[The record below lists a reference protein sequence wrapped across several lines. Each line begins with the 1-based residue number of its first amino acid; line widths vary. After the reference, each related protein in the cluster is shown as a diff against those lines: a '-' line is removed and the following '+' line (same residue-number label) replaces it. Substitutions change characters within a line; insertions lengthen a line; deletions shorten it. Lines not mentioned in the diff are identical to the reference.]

1 MLDADLSSVGDH
13 FIVGLRPGATLD
25 ERDEALLRALQ
36 PAGVILYKSNFVHD
50 APYER
55 WLESH
60 AQLIG
65 AIRRAAGRDR
75 LFIAID
81 HEGGRVCRTPPPI
94 TRYSYA
100 ARWAASAAAVGDAMG
115 RELSSLGINLD
126 FAPVLDID
134 SNPANPVIGE
144 RAFGRTPEQVVA
156 AALPF
161 IAAME
166 RRGVRAC
173 GKHFPGHGDTK
184 VDSHSELPV
193 LDLSL
198 TELENRELKPFVAAV
213 RAGIQ
218 MIMTS
223 HIVFTAIDA
232 ANPATLSRKLTHD
245 LLRSTCR
252 FTGVIVSDDIGM
264 HAMDGLLDRPDAIAR
279 FIAAGN
285 DMMMICSH
293 WTDTERARGFARAL
307 VAAKEAG
314 LVDAEALAASRERIR
329 AMLSSTPQ
337 HEVQALPESDF
348 AKHRAAGA
356 LFTAATV
363 EVV

>member
-13 FIVGLRPGATLD
+13 FIIGLRPGVTLD
-25 ERDEALLRALQ
+25 ERDDALLRDLR

-50 APYER
+50 APYDQ

-60 AQLIG
+60 ARLID

-81 HEGGRVCRTPPPI
+81 HEGGRVCRTPAPI
-94 TRYSYA
+94 TRFSYA
-100 ARWAASAAAVGDAMG
+100 ARWAGTAAAVGDAMG
-115 RELSSLGINLD
+115 SELSSLGINLS
-126 FAPVLDID
+126 FSPVLDID

-144 RAFGRTPEQVVA
+144 RAFGRTPEQVIA

-193 LDLSL
+193 LALSL
-198 TELENRELKPFVAAV
+198 KELENRELKPFIAAV
-213 RAGIQ
+213 RAGIE

-223 HIVFTAIDA
+223 HIVFTAIDGA
-232 ANPATLSRKLTHD
+232 SPATLSRSVTHD
-245 LLRSTCR
+245 LLRSTCG
-252 FTGVIVSDDIGM
+252 FDGVIVSDDVGM
-264 HAMDGLLDRPDAIAR
+264 HAMDGFLDKPEAIAR
-279 FIAAGN
+279 FMTAGN

-307 VAAKEAG
+307 IEGEKAG
-314 LVDAEALAASRERIR
+314 LVERDLLAASRERIR
-329 AMLSSTPQ
+329 SMLSRTPQ
-337 HEVQALPESDF
+337 HKVQRLKDSDF
-348 AKHRAAGA
+348 AMHREAGA
-356 LFTAATV
+356 LFSEATV

>member
-1 MLDADLSSVGDH
+1 MSDVDLSSVGDH
-13 FIVGLRPGATLD
+13 FIIGLRPGVALD
-25 ERDEALLRALQ
+25 ERDAALLRDLR

-50 APYER
+50 APYEL

-60 AQLIG
+60 ANLID
-65 AIRRAAGRDR
+65 AIRRAPGRDR

-81 HEGGRVCRTPPPI
+81 HEGGRVCRTPAPI

-100 ARWAASAAAVGDAMG
+100 ARWAANTRAVGDAMG
-115 RELSSLGINLD
+115 SELSSLGCNLN

-144 RAFGRTPEQVVA
+144 RAFGRTPEQVIA
-156 AALPF
+156 AAIPF

-166 RRGVRAC
+166 GRGVRAC

-184 VDSHSELPV
+184 ADSHRELPV

-198 TELENRELKPFVAAV
+198 KELEDRELKPFMAAV
-213 RAGIQ
+213 RAGIG

-223 HIVFTAIDA
+223 HIVFTALDNA
-232 ANPATLSRKLTHD
+232 RPATLSRRLTHD
-245 LLRSTCR
+245 LLRSTCG
-252 FTGVIVSDDIGM
+252 FEGVIVSDDIGM
-264 HAMDGLLDRPDAIAR
+264 HAMDGLLDRPDTIAR
-279 FIAAGN
+279 FMTAGN

-293 WTDTERARGFARAL
+293 WTDNERARGFARAL
-307 VAAKEAG
+307 IEAKKAG
-314 LVDAEALAASRERIR
+314 VVDGDALAASRERIR
-329 AMLSSTPQ
+329 SMLSRTPQ
-337 HEVQALPESDF
+337 HKVQALQDSDF
-348 AKHRAAGA
+348 ANHRQAGA
-356 LFTAATV
+356 LFSDATV